1 MTGSQNH
8 DERAAQGE
16 QQNPELH
23 LIGSAQQGLPE
34 RLAERVDGHLEAFA
48 AHMREGLLAA
58 STAIG
63 LEVMGEL
70 MEAEVTEIAGPKGQ
84 HDRDGRRAYRHG
96 TEHGSVALGGR
107 RVPVRRPRVRSTDA
121 EQGETELASY
131 RTFADTDLL
140 AEHMVASMLAGLS
153 TRKYPAALEPVGE
166 QTEQQASSTS
176 KSAVSRQFVTAT
188 SERLAELHQR
198 RLNGQRWPILFVDG
212 FTFGEHQ
219 LVGALGVTAEGGK
232 VPLGVVEGTTEN
244 GVVATRLLA
253 DLGDRGLDATH
264 GILLVVDGSKALDK
278 AIRSVFGEAAV
289 VQRCRRHK
297 ERNVLD
303 HLPESEHA
311 WVRRKLRAAWMRE
324 SAEQAEAELE
334 EIARSLQRKR
344 PGAAASLREGL
355 AETVT
360 VNRLGVGGKLLQTV
374 ESTNPVESMIE
385 IVAWHAQRVKRW
397 RDGDMALRWAAA
409 GMFAAESQFRR
420 VKGYRELP
428 QLIGAL
434 TDTVGAEPISPEVD
448 GDLTAT
454 A

>member
-253 DLGDRGLDATH
+253 DLVDRGLDATH

-297 ERNVLD
+297 G
-303 HLPESEHA
+303 
-311 WVRRKLRAAWMRE
+311 VR
-324 SAEQAEAELE
+324 Q
-334 EIARSLQRKR
+334 
-344 PGAAASLREGL
+344 
-355 AETVT
+355 
-360 VNRLGVGGKLLQTV
+360 
-374 ESTNPVESMIE
+374 
-385 IVAWHAQRVKRW
+385 
-397 RDGDMALRWAAA
+397 
-409 GMFAAESQFRR
+409 
-420 VKGYRELP
+420 
-428 QLIGAL
+428 
-434 TDTVGAEPISPEVD
+434 
-448 GDLTAT
+448 
-454 A
+454 